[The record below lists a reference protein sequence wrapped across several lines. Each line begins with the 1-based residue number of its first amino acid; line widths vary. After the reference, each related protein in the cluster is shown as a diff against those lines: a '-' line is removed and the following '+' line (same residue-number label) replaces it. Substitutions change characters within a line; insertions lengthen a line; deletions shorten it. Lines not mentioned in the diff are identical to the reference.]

1 MKMNRMKTKVWVGLL
16 LILLVATGG
25 LVHAAD
31 RIDDSA
37 ALNGV
42 KETKSVFLIDFTNP
56 RKTAFYLDIIRGTH
70 EGLVKQG
77 VTPNMV
83 LVFIGETV
91 RYLSTEP
98 DDLLAME
105 SGDELASIAATAKDL
120 KAKGVRMEVC
130 AIANRVFKVK
140 NETTLPEMDVV
151 GDGFISLIGW
161 QTQGHKLVPIF

>member
-1 MKMNRMKTKVWVGLL
+1 MTGLAQAEPT
-16 LILLVATGG
+16 IN
-25 LVHAAD
+25 
-31 RIDDSA
+31 DSA

-42 KETKSVFLIDFTNP
+42 KATKSVFLIDFTNP

-70 EGLVKQG
+70 EGLVRQG

-91 RYLSTEP
+91 RYLSTKP
-98 DDLLAME
+98 DDTLELE
-105 SGDELASIAATAKDL
+105 FGDDLKSIAETAKIL
-120 KAKGVRMEVC
+120 GQKGVRMEVC
-130 AIANRVFKVK
+130 AIANRVFKVD
-140 NETTLPEMDVV
+140 NDTILPQMEVV